1 MAASRSI
8 YVYRVVWYGYRR
20 HTCTTTRI
28 AGCRKG
34 ATVPPL
40 TVYAVRAHRDG
51 SHASDSINIDCSRSN
66 SAYYAIYVDFSTVDS
81 AVLSLFFTS
90 VHDITPH
97 TQDS

>member
-1 MAASRSI
+1 MSKRSD
-8 YVYRVVWYGYRR
+8 
-20 HTCTTTRI
+20 C
-28 AGCRKG
+28 
-34 ATVPPL
+34 PPSKI
-40 TVYAVRAHRDG
+40 YAVRAHRDG